1 MTKITFPNG
10 SVKGPPKL
18 DIGELAALLEWLPAD
33 EKGLDGDIERFAHQ
47 RNVYRA
53 AESYGPSMVSMLMDS
68 GALQPEQ
75 DPLEV
80 LQQLLKDT
88 GF

>member
-1 MTKITFPNG
+1 MTKITFSNG

-18 DIGELAALLEWLPAD
+18 DEVQTAALLGWLPAD
-33 EKGLDGDIERFAHQ
+33 KKGLNSDMERYGHY

-53 AESYGPSMVSMLMDS
+53 AEAYGPSLISLLMDS
-68 GALQPEQ
+68 GALAPEQ
-75 DPLEV
+75 DPLDV
-80 LQQLLKDT
+80 LQVLLKET

>member
-1 MTKITFPNG
+1 MTKIISPNG

-18 DIGELAALLEWLPAD
+18 DEVQIAALLEWLPAD
-33 EKGLDGDIERFAHQ
+33 KKGLNSDIERYAHH

-53 AESYGPSMVSMLMDS
+53 AEAYGPSLISLLIDS
-68 GALQPEQ
+68 GALAPEQ

-80 LQQLLKDT
+80 LQVLLKET